1 MSQLEVDK
9 IVPQSGTTLTIGDSG
24 DTITISAG
32 ATLSGSLN
40 ADNLTSGTVPD
51 ARITGAYTGIT
62 NLTMSGDL
70 TVDTDT
76 LFVDSTNNRVG
87 IGTASPSA
95 ELHVVDTSS
104 AGTIISEGNIGQIT
118 LRDNNGGTD
127 SKVATIRS
135 VTANTVFGTQND
147 SFGAFS
153 EKMRIDSSGNVG
165 IGTSSPS
172 ATLSVDSGSTA
183 LNSNF
188 NSTNAYVRFQN
199 SGTSIGDIGAGA
211 SVVSG
216 GTAGDFAIASRSGN
230 LDFGTGSVRR
240 MRIDSSGR
248 VGIGVTNLNRNLA
261 IGTLGTK
268 TNTSSKYVMNIGQ
281 TSEASSYA
289 GLGVYYVGASS
300 ASNRKWQF
308 QPTENGVANDGIIE
322 FNTNGGR
329 FKAVNGIQLGG
340 DTDANKLDDYEEG
353 SFTAEFSSGGATF
366 TYSVRQ
372 GYYTKIGNIVIYNIY
387 IQLDGTPFTTTS
399 NAVTITGLPFTSTS
413 SSVYQ
418 SSSIAATRYVS
429 FDSNFTSLEG
439 RIGPNTTSI
448 ILLENG
454 GGQASNALRSNQL
467 SNSSGQ
473 IFISGSYRAN
483 A

>member
-353 SFTAEFSSGGATF
+353 TWTPALSISSSNA
-366 TYSVRQ
+366 S
-372 GYYTKIGNIVIYNIY
+372 GYYTVTGNIVHIY
-387 IQLDGTPFTTTS
+387 FTITATTS
-399 NAVTITGLPFTSTS
+399 GSNVILSGFPFATKSSTPIVVGGIRETQTTGNFWQIPVSQSNTS
-413 SSVYQ
+413 SYMFRYDNNNSV
-418 SSSIAATRYVS
+418 
-429 FDSNFTSLEG
+429 
-439 RIGPNTTSI
+439 
-448 ILLENG
+448 
-454 GGQASNALRSNQL
+454 
-467 SNSSGQ
+467 SSGMVFQ
-473 IFISGSYRAN
+473 GSLIYQKA
-483 A
+483 